1 MDDQQEKVSVENKSI
16 KEVLK
21 ENQKAIIANKE
32 KFYDKMIEK
41 LHITT
46 LGIDIFIAI
55 MIILL
60 IVIVVTQGNF

>member
-1 MDDQQEKVSVENKSI
+1 MGDQQEKVSVENKSI

-32 KFYDKMIEK
+32 KFYDKMIDK

-60 IVIVVTQGNF
+60 IVIIVTQGNF